1 MSSRLL
7 VIDDS
12 LTVRKAVGLSLKNID
27 ATIDYATT
35 GHEGLLKATH
45 HHGVPDL
52 ILLDFV
58 LPDMRG
64 IDVAQRLAQDA
75 RTAAVPII
83 LMTAKEE
90 NVRELFRGL
99 RTQLDYVAKP
109 FSPEDI
115 VSRVQAILEKQK
127 TQQVAASLRPSRP
140 PAPATVSLFSFRQ
153 KEAAAKALFNL
164 FRPQFTRIPEW
175 MAQLGVNAPAPFF
188 ARKFLTPEL
197 VGQLLD
203 ALVPAF
209 KEVLGGNGPSE
220 PAEEGEGALSG
231 KASGWSPIE
240 IIKMIR
246 ASEQSGELWL
256 SQGSRKIIVYLRRGE
271 IVLAT
276 SHDPID
282 YCRDARVP
290 LPILSPEV
298 RERAEADQ
306 RSSGKPF
313 FVTLAERGYLPTT
326 DLATLLQRQGKRVLL
341 DVVETSSVRFFW
353 REKPTHPSYV
363 DAYGMRISVEQLE
376 LERLRRPTAR
386 ASFETDGVLPK
397 NDTLYERATNFSRR
411 LRDFELS
418 ADERRALSLIGGGNS
433 VQTLV
438 NRSGMPSREVAYI
451 VSRLERV
458 GLIRPKPQKEAGIER
473 KSGPVMIL
481 EPDVEG
487 FQKPLTQLLQNR
499 AEPLALISL
508 ESEKDIFASIVRE
521 RPRMVILNAEAGPA
535 REAAIRAVAQV
546 RKAEELSH
554 LAIVA
559 VLDAPSREKLDELSS
574 AGFDSVLTK
583 PVTYVDLERLL
594 VA

>member
-64 IDVAQRLAQDA
+64 IDVAQRLGQDA
-75 RTAAVPII
+75 RTANVPII
-83 LMTAKEE
+83 LMTAKDE
-90 NVRELFRGL
+90 NVRELFKAV
-99 RTQLDYVAKP
+99 RTQVDYVSKP

-115 VSRVQAILEKQK
+115 VGRVQAILDRQK
-127 TQQVAASLRPSRP
+127 HTQTAAQSLRPSRP
-140 PAPATVSLFSFRQ
+140 PPPASVSLFSFRQ
-153 KEAAAKALFNL
+153 KETAAKALFAML
-164 FRPQFTRIPEW
+164 RPQFSRIPEW
-175 MAQLGVNAPAPFF
+175 MGQLGANQPAPFF

-203 ALVPAF
+203 ALVPVF
-209 KEVLGGNGPSE
+209 KEVLGGSGPAE

-231 KASGWSPIE
+231 KATGWSPIE
-240 IIKMIR
+240 ILKMIR
-246 ASEQSGELWL
+246 ASGQTGELWL
-256 SQGSRKIIVYLRRGE
+256 AAGSRKVIVYLRRGE

-276 SHDPID
+276 SHDPVD

-290 LPILSPEV
+290 LPALAADI

-326 DLATLLQRQGKRVLL
+326 DLASVLQRQGKRVLL
-341 DVVETSSVRFFW
+341 DAIEASSVRFFW
-353 REKPTHPSYV
+353 REKPTHPPYV
-363 DAYGMRISVEQLE
+363 DAYGMRVSVEQLE
-376 LERLRRPTAR
+376 LERLRRPTGR
-386 ASFETDGVLPK
+386 ATLEPKLPK
-397 NDTLYERATNFSRR
+397 SESVFERAESFSRK
-411 LRDFELS
+411 LREFEL
-418 ADERRALSLIGGGNS
+418 APDERRVLSLVGGGNT
-433 VQTLV
+433 VKTLTA
-438 NRSGMPSREVAYI
+438 RSGMPARETGHI
-451 VSRLERV
+451 VGRLAHV
-458 GLIRPKPQKEAGIER
+458 GLVRERALKPEPAVENRRGA
-473 KSGPVMIL
+473 VMIL

-487 FQKPLTQLLQNR
+487 FQRPLTQLLQNR
-499 AEPLALISL
+499 AEPLALVAL
-508 ESEKDIFASIVRE
+508 ESDKDIFASIVRE
-521 RPRMVILNAEAGPA
+521 RPRMVILNADTAGD
-535 REAAIRAVAQV
+535 AAIRAVAQV

-554 LAIVA
+554 LAVVA
-559 VLDAPSREKLDELSS
+559 VLDAPSQGRIDELSA

>member
-64 IDVAQRLAQDA
+64 IDVAQRLGQDA
-75 RTAAVPII
+75 RTANVPII
-83 LMTAKEE
+83 LMTAKDE
-90 NVRELFRGL
+90 NVRELFKGL
-99 RTQLDYVAKP
+99 RAQLDYVAKP
-109 FSPEDI
+109 FAPEDI
-115 VSRVQAILEKQK
+115 VTRVTAILEKQK
-127 TQQVAASLRPSRP
+127 AATAAASLRPSRP
-140 PAPATVSLFSFRQ
+140 PAPASVSLFSFRQ
-153 KEAAAKALFNL
+153 KEAAAKSLFATL
-164 FRPQFTRIPEW
+164 RPQFTRIPEW
-175 MAQLGVNAPAPFF
+175 MAALGANQPAPYF

-197 VGQLLD
+197 VGHVLD
-203 ALVPAF
+203 ALVPVF
-209 KEVLGGNGPSE
+209 KEVLGGSAPVE
-220 PAEEGEGALSG
+220 PAEEGEGSLSG
-231 KASGWSPIE
+231 KATGWSPVDIL
-240 IIKMIR
+240 KMIR
-246 ASEQSGELWL
+246 ASGQTGELWL
-256 SQGSRKIIVYLRRGE
+256 AQGSRKVIVYLRRGE
-271 IVLAT
+271 IVLTT

-290 LPILSPEV
+290 LPALAAEI
-298 RERAEADQ
+298 RERAEVDQ

-326 DLATLLQRQGKRVLL
+326 DLASVLQRQGKRALL
-341 DVVETSSVRFFW
+341 DVMESSAVRFFW
-353 REKPTHPSYV
+353 REKPTHPPYV
-363 DAYGMRISVEQLE
+363 DAYGMRITIDQVE
-376 LERLRRPTAR
+376 LERLRRPAGR
-386 ASFETDGVLPK
+386 ALVESRLPK
-397 NDTLYERATNFSRR
+397 ADAVYERADSFSRR
-411 LRDFELS
+411 LREFEL
-418 ADERRALSLIGGGNS
+418 APDERRVLSLIGGGNTI
-433 VQTLV
+433 QTLT
-438 NRSGMPSREVAYI
+438 NRSGMAQKEISFI
-451 VSRLERV
+451 CDRLAHV
-458 GLIRPKPQKEAGIER
+458 GLLHERPRQEASLDHKRPGA
-473 KSGPVMIL
+473 VMIL

-499 AEPLALISL
+499 AEPLSLVAL
-508 ESEKDIFASIVRE
+508 ESDKDIFASIIKE
-521 RPRMVILNAEAGPA
+521 RPRMVILNADAAG
-535 REAAIRAVAQV
+535 EAAIRAVAQV

-554 LAIVA
+554 LAVVA
-559 VLDAPSREKLDELSS
+559 VLDGPSREKLDELSA

>member
-64 IDVAQRLAQDA
+64 IDVAQRLGQDA
-75 RTAAVPII
+75 RTANIPII

-99 RTQLDYVAKP
+99 RAQLEYVSKP

-115 VSRVQAILEKQK
+115 VTRVQAILDKQK
-127 TQQVAASLRPSRP
+127 AATATASLRPSRP
-140 PAPATVSLFSFRQ
+140 PPPASVSLFSFRQ
-153 KEAAAKALFNL
+153 KETAAKSLFATL
-164 FRPQFTRIPEW
+164 RPQFTRIPEW
-175 MAQLGVNAPAPFF
+175 MAQLGANQPAPYF

-203 ALVPAF
+203 VLVPVF
-209 KEVLGGNGPSE
+209 KEVIGGSGPAE
-220 PAEEGEGALSG
+220 PAEEGEGSLSG
-231 KASGWSPIE
+231 KATGWSPMDIL
-240 IIKMIR
+240 KMIR
-246 ASEQSGELWL
+246 ASGQTGELWL
-256 SQGSRKIIVYLRRGE
+256 AQGSRKVIVYLRRGE

-276 SHDPID
+276 SHDPVD
-282 YCRDARVP
+282 YYRDARVP
-290 LPILSPEV
+290 LPSLSPEM
-298 RERAEADQ
+298 RERAEGEQ

-326 DLATLLQRQGKRVLL
+326 DLASVLQRQGKRVLL
-341 DVVETSSVRFFW
+341 DAVEASSVRFFW
-353 REKPTHPSYV
+353 REKPTHPPYV
-363 DAYGMRISVEQLE
+363 DAYGMRVSVEQLE
-376 LERLRRPTAR
+376 LERLRRPSGR
-386 ASFETDGVLPK
+386 SGIESRLPK
-397 NDTLYERATNFSRR
+397 SDTVYERAENFSRR
-411 LRDFELS
+411 LREFELS
-418 ADERRALSLIGGGNS
+418 ADERRILSLIGGSNS
-433 VQTLV
+433 VQTLT
-438 NRSGMPSREVAYI
+438 NRSGMPAREIAFI
-451 VSRLERV
+451 CDRLAHV
-458 GLIRPKPQKEAGIER
+458 GLIAQKPQKDVVLDKKPDA
-473 KSGPVMIL
+473 VMIL
-481 EPDVEG
+481 EPDIEG

-499 AEPLALISL
+499 AEPLNLVSL
-508 ESEKDIFASIVRE
+508 DSDKDIFASIVRE
-521 RPRMVILNAEAGPA
+521 KPRMVILNADAA
-535 REAAIRAVAQV
+535 HDAAIRAVAQV

-554 LAIVA
+554 LAVVA
-559 VLDAPSREKLDELSS
+559 VLDAPSREKLDELSA

>member
-64 IDVAQRLAQDA
+64 IDVATRLSQDA
-75 RTAAVPII
+75 RTANVPII
-83 LMTAKEE
+83 LMTAKDE

-99 RTQLDYVAKP
+99 RAQLDYVSKP
-109 FSPEDI
+109 FAPEDI
-115 VSRVQAILEKQK
+115 VTRVQAILDKQK
-127 TQQVAASLRPSRP
+127 QAANAAASLRPSRP
-140 PAPATVSLFSFRQ
+140 PAPASVSLFSFRQ
-153 KEAAAKALFNL
+153 KEAAAKALFATL
-164 FRPQFTRIPEW
+164 RPQFTRIPEW
-175 MAQLGVNAPAPFF
+175 MSQLGANPPAPFF

-197 VGQLLD
+197 VGQVLD
-203 ALVPAF
+203 ALVPVF
-209 KEVLGGNGPSE
+209 KEVLGGSGPAE
-220 PAEEGEGALSG
+220 PAEEGEGSLSG
-231 KASGWSPIE
+231 KATGWSPMDILR
-240 IIKMIR
+240 MIR
-246 ASEQSGELWL
+246 ASGQTGELWL
-256 SQGSRKIIVYLRRGE
+256 AQGSRKVIVYLRRGE

-290 LPILSPEV
+290 LPALSSDI

-306 RSSGKPF
+306 RASGKPF
-313 FVTLAERGYLPTT
+313 YVTLAERGYLPTT
-326 DLATLLQRQGKRVLL
+326 DLASVLARQGKRVLL
-341 DVVETSSVRFFW
+341 DVVESSSVRFFW
-353 REKPTHPSYV
+353 REKPTHPPYV
-363 DAYGMRISVEQLE
+363 DAYGMRISIDQLE
-376 LERLRRPTAR
+376 LERLRRPSSHA
-386 ASFETDGVLPK
+386 GVESRLPK
-397 NDTLYERATNFSRR
+397 NDVVFERAENFSRR
-411 LRDFELS
+411 LREFELGPN
-418 ADERRALSLIGGGNS
+418 ERRVLSLVGGGS
-433 VQTLV
+433 SLQTLT
-438 NRSGMPSREVAYI
+438 NRSGMPAKEIAYI
-451 VSRLERV
+451 CDRLEHV
-458 GLIRPKPQKEAGIER
+458 GLVRRKPQKDAELDKRPGA
-473 KSGPVMIL
+473 VMIL

-487 FQKPLTQLLQNR
+487 FQRPLTQLLQNR
-499 AEPLALISL
+499 AEPLALVTL
-508 ESEKDIFASIVRE
+508 ESDKDIFASIVKE
-521 RPRMVILNAEAGPA
+521 RPRMVILNADAAGD
-535 REAAIRAVAQV
+535 AAIRAVAQV

-554 LAIVA
+554 LAVVA
-559 VLDAPSREKLDELSS
+559 VLDAPSREKLDELSA

>member
-27 ATIDYATT
+27 AAIDYATT

-45 HHGVPDL
+45 HHGVPDV

-75 RTAAVPII
+75 RTANVPII
-83 LMTAKEE
+83 LMTAKDE
-90 NVRELFRGL
+90 NVRELFKGM
-99 RTQLDYVAKP
+99 RTTVDYVSKP
-109 FSPEDI
+109 FSPDDI
-115 VSRVQAILEKQK
+115 VTRVQAILDKQK
-127 TQQVAASLRPSRP
+127 AIASTASLRPSRP
-140 PAPATVSLFSFRQ
+140 PAPASVSLFSFRQ
-153 KEAAAKALFNL
+153 KETAAKALFATL
-164 FRPQFTRIPEW
+164 RPQFTRIPEW
-175 MAQLGVNAPAPFF
+175 MAQLGANQPAPFF

-203 ALVPAF
+203 ALVPVF
-209 KEVLGGNGPSE
+209 KEVIGGSGPAE

-231 KASGWSPIE
+231 KATGWSPMDIL
-240 IIKMIR
+240 KMIR
-246 ASEQSGELWL
+246 ASGQTGELWL
-256 SQGSRKIIVYLRRGE
+256 AQGSRKVIVYLRRGE

-276 SHDPID
+276 SHDPLD

-290 LPILSPEV
+290 LPSLASEI

-313 FVTLAERGYLPTT
+313 FVTLAERGYLPTA
-326 DLATLLQRQGKRVLL
+326 DLASVLQRQGKRVLL
-341 DVVETSSVRFFW
+341 DAVEASSVRFFW
-353 REKPTHPSYV
+353 REKPTHPPYV
-363 DAYGMRISVEQLE
+363 DAYGMRISVAQLD
-376 LERLRRPTAR
+376 LERLRRPSGRAGIDAR
-386 ASFETDGVLPK
+386 LPK
-397 NDTLYERATNFSRR
+397 SDTVYERAENFSRR
-411 LRDFELS
+411 LREFELGP
-418 ADERRALSLIGGGNS
+418 DERRILSLVGGANS
-433 VQTLV
+433 VQTLT
-438 NRSGMPSREVAYI
+438 NRSGMPAREIAFI
-451 VSRLERV
+451 CDRLAHV
-458 GLIRPKPQKEAGIER
+458 GLIAQKPQKATVLDKKPGA
-473 KSGPVMIL
+473 VMIL

-499 AEPLALISL
+499 AEPLNLVSF
-508 ESEKDIFASIVRE
+508 ESDKDIFASIVKE
-521 RPRMVILNAEAGPA
+521 RPRMVILNADAAGD
-535 REAAIRAVAQV
+535 AAIRAVAQV

-554 LAIVA
+554 LAVVA
-559 VLDAPSREKLDELSS
+559 VLDAPSREKLDELSA

>member
-64 IDVAQRLAQDA
+64 IDVATRLSQDA
-75 RTAAVPII
+75 RTANVPII
-83 LMTAKEE
+83 LMTAKDE
-90 NVRELFRGL
+90 NVRELFKGI
-99 RTQLDYVAKP
+99 RTQVDYVSKP
-109 FSPEDI
+109 FAPEDI
-115 VSRVQAILEKQK
+115 VTRV
-127 TQQVAASLRPSRP
+127 TQVLDKKATAAAASLRPSRP
-140 PAPATVSLFSFRQ
+140 PAPTSVSLFSFRQ
-153 KEAAAKALFNL
+153 KEAAAKALFAML
-164 FRPQFTRIPEW
+164 RPQFSRIPEW
-175 MAQLGVNAPAPFF
+175 MGQLGANQPAPFF
-188 ARKFLTPEL
+188 ARKFLTPEM

-203 ALVPAF
+203 ALVPVF
-209 KEVLGGNGPSE
+209 REVLGGSGPAE

-231 KASGWSPIE
+231 KATGWSPMDIL
-240 IIKMIR
+240 KMIR
-246 ASEQSGELWL
+246 ASGQTGELWL
-256 SQGSRKIIVYLRRGE
+256 AAGSRKIIVYLRNGE

-290 LPILSPEV
+290 LPALAADI

-326 DLATLLQRQGKRVLL
+326 DLASVLQRQGKRALL
-341 DVVETSSVRFFW
+341 DAIEASSVRFFW
-353 REKPTHPSYV
+353 REKPTHPPYV
-363 DAYGMRISVEQLE
+363 DAYGMRVSVDQLE
-376 LERLRRPTAR
+376 LERLRRPLGR
-386 ASFETDGVLPK
+386 ASLDPKLPK
-397 NDTLYERATNFSRR
+397 SDSVYERAESFSRR
-411 LRDFELS
+411 LRDFEL
-418 ADERRALSLIGGGNS
+418 APDERRVLSLIGGGNS
-433 VQTLV
+433 VQTLT
-438 NRSGMPSREVAYI
+438 NRSGMASREVAQI
-451 VSRLERV
+451 VARVAHV
-458 GLIRPKPQKEAGIER
+458 GLIHARPQKAPQAEVSKKPGA
-473 KSGPVMIL
+473 VMIL
-481 EPDVEG
+481 EPDIEG
-487 FQKPLTQLLQNR
+487 FQRPLTQLLQNR
-499 AEPLALISL
+499 AEPLSL
-508 ESEKDIFASIVRE
+508 LPFEQGQDIFATIVKE
-521 RPRMVILNAEAGPA
+521 RPKMVILNADVA
-535 REAAIRAVAQV
+535 RDAAIRAVAQV
-546 RKAEELSH
+546 RKAEDLSH
-554 LAIVA
+554 LAVVA
-559 VLDAPSREKLDELSS
+559 VLDTPNQVKIDELSA